1 MHNLKVENHLL
12 LSKQTENESLGEAPQ
27 VPLRGFSEEVREE
40 LVLVGFVFCFLFFF
54 FNTSRLSELRNIAV
68 N

>member
-1 MHNLKVENHLL
+1 MYNLKVENHLL

-40 LVLVGFVFCFLFFF
+40 LVLVGFVFFFVVVF
-54 FNTSRLSELRNIAV
+54 F
-68 N
+68 